1 MVQTYRCNTHHED
14 VIGVWNLASSSEEFT
29 KVVELE
35 ESSKRERMK
44 TSTSRGGKVSLHEL
58 TYLTV
63 DVSADSHRSGHWLN
77 I

>member
-35 ESSKRERMK
+35 ESSKRERVK
-44 TSTSRGGKVSLHEL
+44 TSRV
-58 TYLTV
+58 
-63 DVSADSHRSGHWLN
+63 R
-77 I
+77 